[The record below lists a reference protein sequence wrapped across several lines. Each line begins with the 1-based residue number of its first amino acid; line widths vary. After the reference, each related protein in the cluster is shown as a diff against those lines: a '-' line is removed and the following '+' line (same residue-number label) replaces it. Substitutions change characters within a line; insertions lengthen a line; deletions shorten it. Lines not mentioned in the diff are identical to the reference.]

1 MIYVID
7 FRGFMATKYF
17 LLIAV
22 SVVSFSTDLY
32 AQSDKTLLDA
42 AFEYSRET
50 ESSAKGSCAQKNVAE
65 DLKAY
70 LASEASAGQSSDR
83 GADAYHNLKVRECEL
98 ERNKDS

>member
-1 MIYVID
+1 MVYIID
-7 FRGFMATKYF
+7 FRGFMSSKYF
-17 LLIAV
+17 YLVAV
-22 SVVSFSTDLY
+22 SVVGFSSNLY
-32 AQSDKTLLDA
+32 AQSDKALLDA

-83 GADAYHNLKVRECEL
+83 GADAYHNLNVRECEL
-98 ERNKDS
+98 GKNKDS